1 MKKKREKLA
10 GVELGVDVNSEVNS
24 RSTSAEFSQFYNF
37 WKKWKKW
44 KNELELTSELTS
56 TPTKVLHSERNL
68 FKQEDEQR
76 LKL

>member
-44 KNELELTSELTS
+44 KKWAGAHLGVDVPS
-56 TPTKVLHSERNL
+56 
-68 FKQEDEQR
+68 D
-76 LKL
+76 